1 MCAELLPRA
10 PGLSTGQLIE
20 QIKKL
25 AVALDLDWARR
36 RYEQA
41 LADRKV
47 VGYRNADGSAN
58 LSGLNLPV
66 DRVAAACGHIDA
78 LAKAVKRAG
87 DLRPIDHIR
96 ADLFLGMTDGTYTGL
111 DDAEIIDQLLSTH
124 RADNS
129 QDTGGTYPNDDGDDG
144 AEPAKDASAA
154 APDPQVGPVRAAV
167 GSGAG
172 VELRVRLPTLLG
184 HDQYPAELA
193 GWGPVH
199 AELAREL
206 ATALGGA
213 QWRFAITDELGH
225 LHHCGITQVR
235 PTGIPTRTAACR
247 AVVELAVPRPRHC

>member
-1 MCAELLPRA
+1 MDAGLLDEPRARVLSDWTTGLNSVAARAVCAELLPRA

-87 DLRPIDHIR
+87 HLRPIDHIK

-111 DDAEIIDQLLSTH
+111 DDAEIID
-124 RADNS
+124 
-129 QDTGGTYPNDDGDDG
+129 
-144 AEPAKDASAA
+144 
-154 APDPQVGPVRAAV
+154 
-167 GSGAG
+167 
-172 VELRVRLPTLLG
+172 
-184 HDQYPAELA
+184 
-193 GWGPVH
+193 
-199 AELAREL
+199 
-206 ATALGGA
+206 
-213 QWRFAITDELGH
+213 
-225 LHHCGITQVR
+225 
-235 PTGIPTRTAACR
+235 
-247 AVVELAVPRPRHC
+247 